1 MSLRSIASLAGS
13 LGIPAD
19 HLLPYGR
26 DKAKVS
32 LDLLQQPRHSAE
44 PARLIL
50 VSAMTPTPA
59 GEGKTTTSIGLGEA
73 LHAQGRRAAL
83 ALREPSLGPVFGVKG
98 GGTGGGRCRL
108 QPSAEINLHFT
119 GDLHAITAAHN
130 LLAAMVDN
138 HLHHGNLPTIDPSR
152 VLWRRVMDMNDRA
165 LRQVVVALGGRS
177 NGNPREAAF
186 DITAA
191 SEVMAVLC
199 LASDEADLRARLGR
213 LNVGFSPERTPVT
226 APELGAGGAL
236 TALLRD
242 ALMPNLVQGQDGVP
256 AFGHGCPFANIAHG
270 TNSLLATRMALHTA
284 DWVVT
289 EAGFGMD
296 LGGEKYF
303 DILCAQTELRP
314 AAVVLVATL
323 RALKLH
329 GGVALAKI
337 DAPDPAALSRGL
349 PNLLHH
355 VATVRRFGPPCVVA
369 INRFP
374 TDTAEEL
381 QQVVDALAEVGVQ
394 AVACDHY
401 GQGGQGA
408 LALADAVVKVAVEAR
423 PDFSPLYDRAAPIP
437 EKLEALARVAYGAA
451 GVSISRS
458 ARQDIARIAKLG
470 LSGLPLCVAKTQSSL
485 TDTPN
490 VLGAP
495 VGHTL
500 HVEGLRE
507 AAGAGF
513 LVVMT
518 GDIVRM
524 PGLPKRPSALDVD
537 VVDGV
542 ILGVE

>member
-1 MSLRSIASLAGS
+1 MPPRPISAVAAD
-13 LGIPAD
+13 LGLTD
-19 HLLPYGR
+19 DVLLPYGR
-26 DKAKVS
+26 DKAKVE
-32 LDLLQQPRHSAE
+32 LAAMARPRTSAA

-50 VSAMTPTPA
+50 VSALTPTPA

-73 LHAQGRRAAL
+73 LHGMGLRTCL

-98 GGTGGGRCRL
+98 GGTGGGACRL

-138 HLHHGNLPTIDPSR
+138 HIHHGSAPRLDPGR

-165 LRQVVVALGGRS
+165 LRQVIVGLGGTA
-177 NGNPREAAF
+177 NGAPREAHF

-199 LASDEADLRARLGR
+199 LAADEADLRVRLGR
-213 LNVGFSPERTPVT
+213 IVVGFTAERKAVT
-226 APELGAGGAL
+226 AAELGAVGAM

-242 ALMPNLVQGQDGVP
+242 ALRPNLVQGNEGVP
-256 AFGHGCPFANIAHG
+256 ALVHGGPFANIAHG
-270 TNSLLATRMALHTA
+270 ANSLIATRMALHLA

-296 LGGEKYF
+296 LGGEKFF
-303 DILCAQTELRP
+303 DIVCAQTELRP
-314 AAVVLVATL
+314 AAVVLVATV

-329 GGVALAKI
+329 GGQPLAALAT
-337 DAPDPAALSRGL
+337 PDLAALRAGL

-374 TDTAEEL
+374 TDTQDELDLLVRLLAE
-381 QQVVDALAEVGVQ
+381 QGVACVPSDHYARGGAGARALAE
-394 AVACDHY
+394 
-401 GQGGQGA
+401 
-408 LALADAVVKVAVEAR
+408 AVVAAAVDPR
-423 PDFSPLYDRAAPIP
+423 PAFTPLYDRAAPL
-437 EKLEALARVAYGAA
+437 EDKLRALAAGAYGAG
-451 GVSISRS
+451 GVALSRQ
-458 ARQDIARIAKLG
+458 ARADLQRIRKLG
-470 LSGLPLCVAKTQSSL
+470 FEGLPLCVAKTQSSL
-485 TDTPN
+485 TDTPG

-495 VGHTL
+495 AGHTL

-507 AAGAGF
+507 AVGAGF
-513 LVVMT
+513 IVVMT
-518 GDIVRM
+518 GEIVRM

-537 VVDGV
+537 VVDGQIV
-542 ILGVE
+542 GVE